1 MDETK
6 PLRKIGEQHR
16 KAKLVVFDL
25 DGTLTASKTDMD
37 EEMAGLIKSL
47 LEKKMVAVISGG
59 KYEQFQKQLLSKLN
73 LGSNLSFFKKLFL
86 FPTSGTSFYRYNGQD
101 WEQVYAEKLSEE
113 EKKRILESFEKTFQE
128 LNYTHPEKIYGEI
141 VEDRGTQIT
150 FSALGQDA
158 PVQEKGD
165 WNKEHNAER
174 LKILE
179 VLQRFLPDLE
189 VRAGGLTSIDVTRK
203 GIDKEYGIRQI
214 KKHLGIDFSEML
226 FVGDAFFPG
235 GNDLVVLRT
244 DVLCFEVQGPEDTK
258 QLIRSLLF

>member
-150 FSALGQDA
+150 FSALGQ
-158 PVQEKGD
+158 
-165 WNKEHNAER
+165 ER
-174 LKILE
+174 
-179 VLQRFLPDLE
+179 
-189 VRAGGLTSIDVTRK
+189 A
-203 GIDKEYGIRQI
+203 
-214 KKHLGIDFSEML
+214 
-226 FVGDAFFPG
+226 
-235 GNDLVVLRT
+235 
-244 DVLCFEVQGPEDTK
+244 
-258 QLIRSLLF
+258 